1 MAEAEGGGMI
11 SSKELIEKTGI
22 SRATLNNYI
31 NLGLLPRPDVR
42 FPGPDDGD
50 ARRLGYF
57 PEAAQQR
64 IDEIQRLKDQGL
76 SMAEI
81 VARYAAQGLPEAEDG
96 ALPAAP
102 APARSAAPVRG
113 PGPAPAGEITETAL
127 RVTLADLPTPCYMLN
142 YNFEIIWHN
151 EPARH
156 SVLGGFDA
164 LPSSSESRN
173 VFSFLQRGGA
183 CAACGPCDDLLRFH
197 FAVAKRR
204 STKGGFF
211 ALCKD
216 APADRL
222 GTLERLYQQADA
234 LPHQAISQ
242 VTVHAPDANGQCQPH
257 TVYATQFRE
266 GILFAYVP
274 AEPGSDSLLALLA
287 RRDEV
292 IRDLVRKRLPVL
304 THVAVL
310 VADLQDSVKI
320 CAELPPDE
328 YFELINQIWSAMEPI
343 LRRTYGT
350 YGKHAGDGM
359 VYYFFPQPD
368 CNYVMNAL
376 AAAHEMREAM
386 RSISKAWQL
395 RKGWANE
402 LYLNTGLNEG
412 QEWLGTFQ
420 TATHVEFTVLGDT
433 INHGARLSDFARY
446 GAIWATKNMLGKLDA
461 DERRRI
467 KFGVRR
473 VAEGGRPVFV
483 ESTYVSVGSLLD
495 PAQPRIDKLREIAAL
510 PVTEI
515 VDVQIAA

>member
-1 MAEAEGGGMI
+1 MI

-31 NLGLLPRPDVR
+31 NLGLLPRPEVR

-57 PEAAQQR
+57 PTAALDR
-64 IDEIQRLKDQGL
+64 IDEIQRLKDQGM

-81 VARYAAQGLPEAEDG
+81 VARYAAQSLPETASDAAEAAPG
-96 ALPAAP
+96 TAP
-102 APARSAAPVRG
+102 AP
-113 PGPAPAGEITETAL
+113 PAPATAHATPADGITDGSL
-127 RVTLADLPTPCYMLN
+127 RLTLGDLPAPCYMVN

-151 EPARH
+151 ESARR
-156 SVLGGFDA
+156 SVLGGFEA
-164 LPSSSESRN
+164 LPSASESRN
-173 VFSFLQRGGA
+173 VFAFLQRGRA
-183 CAACGPCDDLLRFH
+183 CLDCGPCDALLRFH
-197 FAVAKRR
+197 FSVAKRR

-216 APADRL
+216 APAAQL
-222 GTLERLYQQADA
+222 GTLERLYQEAEP
-234 LPHQAISQ
+234 LPQQAISQ
-242 VTVHAPDANGQCQPH
+242 IRAYAPDAQGRCTPH
-257 TVYATQFRE
+257 TVYAAQFRE

-274 AEPGSDSLLALLA
+274 GEPASDSLLALLA

-292 IRDLVRKRLPVL
+292 IRDLIRKRLPVL
-304 THVAVL
+304 TQVAVL

-320 CAELPPDE
+320 CAELPPEE
-328 YFELINQIWSAMEPI
+328 YFELINEIWSTMEPI
-343 LRRTYGT
+343 FRRYYGT

-376 AAAHEMREAM
+376 AAAHEIREAM
-386 RSISKAWQL
+386 RRISKAWQL
-395 RKGWANE
+395 RKGWSNE
-402 LYLNTGLNEG
+402 LYLNIGLNEG

-433 INHGARLSDFARY
+433 INHGARLSDFARH
-446 GAIWATKNMLGKLDA
+446 GTIWATKNMLGKLDA
-461 DERRRI
+461 DERKRI

-473 VAEGGRPVFV
+473 PGDGGRMVFV
-483 ESTYVSVGSLLD
+483 GATYVSVGSLLD
-495 PAQPRIDKLREIAAL
+495 PAQPRSDKLREIAAL

-515 VDVQIAA
+515 VEVLTAG

>member
-1 MAEAEGGGMI
+1 MTDSDGKI
-11 SSKELIEKTGI
+11 SSKELIEKSGI

-31 NLGLLPRPDVR
+31 NFGLLPRPDVR
-42 FPGPDDGD
+42 FPGPEDGD

-57 PEAAQQR
+57 PQDALQR
-64 IDEIQRLKDQGL
+64 IDEIQRLKDEGL

-81 VARYAAQGLPEAEDG
+81 VARYAARSLPELEDSSTQRAPLSPALGAAAEQ
-96 ALPAAP
+96 PAAT
-102 APARSAAPVRG
+102 REEMTD
-113 PGPAPAGEITETAL
+113 PGL
-127 RVTLADLPTPCYMLN
+127 RVTLADLSTPCYMVN

-151 EPARH
+151 EPARR

-173 VFSFLQRGGA
+173 VFGFLLGGGA
-183 CAACGPCDDLLRFH
+183 CSACGPCDDLLRFH

-216 APADRL
+216 APAERL
-222 GTLERLYQQADA
+222 GTLERLYQEAEA
-234 LPHQAISQ
+234 LPQQAISQ
-242 VTVHAPDANGQCQPH
+242 ARVSAPDAQGGCQPH

-266 GILFAYVP
+266 GILFAFVP
-274 AEPGSDSLLALLA
+274 GEPASDDLLALLA

-292 IRDLVRKRLPVL
+292 IRDLIRKRLPVL

-328 YFELINQIWSAMEPI
+328 YFELVNQIWSSMEPI
-343 LRRTYGT
+343 FRRYYGT

-368 CNYVMNAL
+368 CDYVMNAL
-376 AAAHEMREAM
+376 AAAHEIREAM
-386 RSISKAWQL
+386 RGISKAWQL
-395 RKGWANE
+395 RKGWSTE

-446 GAIWATKNMLGKLDA
+446 GAVWATKNMLGRLDA
-461 DERRRI
+461 DERKRITFGIRRE
-467 KFGVRR
+467 
-473 VAEGGRPVFV
+473 AEGGRPVFV
-483 ESTYVSVGSLLD
+483 ASTYASVGSLLD
-495 PAQPRIDKLREIAAL
+495 PAQPRVDKLREIATL

-515 VDVQIAA
+515 VEVRTDV